1 VVAILLVGWPRPVPL
16 SDDTRAAM
24 SLMAIEASVAV
35 EQADLLRTVQEL
47 ARTDQLTG
55 IPNGPAD
62 TRAARRRSV
71 LHREIL
77 RSQPPALRGLSLAT
91 HRTRSARAACAR
103 LRTGGAWQ

>member
-1 VVAILLVGWPRPVPL
+1 
-16 SDDTRAAM
+16 M

-55 IPNGPAD
+55 IPNRRAD
-62 TRAARRRSV
+62 TRAARRRSA

-91 HRTRSARAACAR
+91 HRTRSARGVCTAAHGGCVAIALRALLDFDR
-103 LRTGGAWQ
+103 LVVKV